1 MQAEVYL
8 GLGSN
13 LGDKRGNIERATE
26 RLSEISTGL
35 TVSSMYET
43 APVGV
48 TLQPSF
54 VNAVCGM
61 WTELSVF
68 ELLNEIREIQR
79 SAGVRGPVLNGPR
92 MLDIDILL
100 YGRVVVE
107 LPHLTVPHPRM
118 TRREFVLRPLAEIA
132 PGVVH
137 PVSKKTAAEM
147 LACPRSRATKC
158 GPDALGA
165 ESDSG
170 VSHLLAGGNAA
181 LGGHGSRGVLD

>member
-1 MQAEVYL
+1 MQTEVFL

-13 LGDKRGNIERATE
+13 LGDKRGNIQWAVE
-26 RLSEISTGL
+26 RLREISTLL

-61 WTELSVF
+61 WTDLDVF
-68 ELLNEIREIQR
+68 ELLKELRDIQR
-79 SAGVRGPVLNGPR
+79 EAGVRGPVLNGPR
-92 MLDIDILL
+92 ALDVDILL
-100 YGRVVVE
+100 YGSLVVD

-118 TRREFVLRPLAEIA
+118 TEREFVLRPLAEIV

-137 PVSKKTAAEM
+137 PVVMKTAAE
-147 LACPRSRATKC
+147 
-158 GPDALGA
+158 
-165 ESDSG
+165 
-170 VSHLLAGGNAA
+170 LLADLNGFPPA
-181 LGGHGSRGVLD
+181 RE

>member
-1 MQAEVYL
+1 MQSEVYL

-13 LGDKRGNIERATE
+13 LGDKRGNIQWAVE
-26 RLSEISTGL
+26 RLREISTGL

-61 WTELSVF
+61 WTNLSVF
-68 ELLNEIREIQR
+68 ELLGELRDIQR
-79 SAGVRGPVLNGPR
+79 EAGVRGPVLNGPR
-92 MLDIDILL
+92 ALDIDVLL
-100 YGRVVVE
+100 YGSLVVD

-118 TRREFVLRPLAEIA
+118 ADREFVLRPLAEMA

-137 PVSKKTAAEM
+137 PVVGMTAVE
-147 LACPRSRATKC
+147 LLGELVGNSQSTPRPCPTGYRPS
-158 GPDALGA
+158 P
-165 ESDSG
+165 
-170 VSHLLAGGNAA
+170 V
-181 LGGHGSRGVLD
+181 

>member
-79 SAGVRGPVLNGPR
+79 RAGVRGPVLNGPR

-118 TRREFVLRPLAEIA
+118 TEAGVRAASAGGDSAGGCPSGEQEDGVRTACRPRW
-132 PGVVH
+132 GV
-137 PVSKKTAAEM
+137 
-147 LACPRSRATKC
+147 TKC
-158 GPDALGA
+158 GPDTLGT

-170 VSHLLAGGNAA
+170 VSHLLAGGYTA
-181 LGGHGSRGVLD
+181 LGGHGSSGVLD

>member
-48 TLQPSF
+48 ILQPSF

-61 WTELSVF
+61 RTRLSVF
-68 ELLNEIREIQR
+68 ELLREIREIQR
-79 SAGVRGPVLNGPR
+79 ETGERGPVLNGPR

-100 YGRVVVE
+100 YGNLVVE

-118 TRREFVLRPLAEIA
+118 IAREFVLRPLAEIA

-137 PVSKKTAAEM
+137 PVSKKTACEL
-147 LACPRSRATKC
+147 LA
-158 GPDALGA
+158 DLV
-165 ESDSG
+165 G
-170 VSHLLAGGNAA
+170 VSRSVAQTL
-181 LGGHGSRGVLD
+181 

>member
-1 MQAEVYL
+1 MRAKVYL

-13 LGDKRGNIERATE
+13 LGDKRGNIERAVE
-26 RLSEISTGL
+26 RLSELSTCL
-35 TVSSMYET
+35 TVSSFYET

-61 WTELSVF
+61 WTGLSVF
-68 ELLNEIREIQR
+68 ELLREIREIQR
-79 SAGVRGPVLNGPR
+79 GVGVRGPVLNGPR

-100 YGRVVVE
+100 YGALVID

-118 TRREFVLRPLAEIA
+118 TAREFVLRPLAEIA

-137 PVSKKTAAEM
+137 PVNNKTAAEM
-147 LACPRSRATKC
+147 LAALVRAPRNV
-158 GPDALGA
+158 ALT
-165 ESDSG
+165 
-170 VSHLLAGGNAA
+170 L
-181 LGGHGSRGVLD
+181 

>member
-1 MQAEVYL
+1 MRAEVYL

-13 LGDKRGNIERATE
+13 LGDKRGNIERAVE
-26 RLSEISTGL
+26 RLRELSDSIM
-35 TVSSMYET
+35 VSSLHET

-61 WTELSVF
+61 WTDLDVF
-68 ELLNEIREIQR
+68 QLLREIRAIQR
-79 SAGVRGPVLNGPR
+79 DAGVRGPVLNGPR

-100 YGRVVVE
+100 YGGLVVD

-118 TRREFVLRPLAEIA
+118 AAREFVLRPLAEIA

-137 PVSKKTAAEM
+137 PVTGKTAAEM
-147 LACPRSRATKC
+147 LSDLVGTS
-158 GPDALGA
+158 ALPG
-165 ESDSG
+165 
-170 VSHLLAGGNAA
+170 
-181 LGGHGSRGVLD
+181 

>member
-1 MQAEVYL
+1 MRAEVYL

-13 LGDKRGNIERATE
+13 LGDKRRNIERAVE
-26 RLSEISTGL
+26 RLSELSNGV
-35 TVSSMYET
+35 TVSNMYET

-54 VNAVCGM
+54 VNAVCGI

-68 ELLNEIREIQR
+68 DLLGELREIQR
-79 SAGVRGPVLNGPR
+79 GVGVRGPVLNGPR

-100 YGRVVVE
+100 YGGLVID

-118 TRREFVLRPLAEIA
+118 TAREFVLRPLAEIA

-137 PVSKKTAAEM
+137 PVNNKTAAEM
-147 LACPRSRATKC
+147 LAALVRAPRNV
-158 GPDALGA
+158 ALT
-165 ESDSG
+165 
-170 VSHLLAGGNAA
+170 L
-181 LGGHGSRGVLD
+181 

>member
-1 MQAEVYL
+1 MRAEVYL

-13 LGDKRGNIERATE
+13 LGDKRRNIERAVD
-26 RLSEISTGL
+26 RLSELSTGV
-35 TVSSMYET
+35 TVSNMYET

-68 ELLNEIREIQR
+68 DLLGELREIQR
-79 SAGVRGPVLNGPR
+79 GVGVRGPVLNGPR

-100 YGRVVVE
+100 YGALVID

-118 TRREFVLRPLAEIA
+118 TEREFVLRPLAEIA

-137 PVSKKTAAEM
+137 PVNNKTAEEM
-147 LACPRSRATKC
+147 LAAFVRAPRNVART
-158 GPDALGA
+158 L
-165 ESDSG
+165 
-170 VSHLLAGGNAA
+170 
-181 LGGHGSRGVLD
+181 

>member
-1 MQAEVYL
+1 MRAEVYL

-13 LGDKRGNIERATE
+13 LGDKRGNIERAVE
-26 RLSEISTGL
+26 RLREISDSI

-61 WTELSVF
+61 WTALDVF
-68 ELLNEIREIQR
+68 ELLRQIWAIQR
-79 SAGVRGPVLNGPR
+79 EAGERGPVLNGPR

-100 YGRVVVE
+100 YGSLAVD

-118 TRREFVLRPLAEIA
+118 AAREFVLRPLAEIA
-132 PGVVH
+132 PDVVH
-137 PVSKKTAAEM
+137 PVTGKTAAEM
-147 LACPRSRATKC
+147 LSDLVGTSALRA
-158 GPDALGA
+158 
-165 ESDSG
+165 
-170 VSHLLAGGNAA
+170 
-181 LGGHGSRGVLD
+181 

>member
-1 MQAEVYL
+1 MRAEVYL

-13 LGDKRGNIERATE
+13 LGDKRGNIEQAVK
-26 RLSEISTGL
+26 RLREVSTGL

-61 WTELSVF
+61 WTDLDVY
-68 ELLNEIREIQR
+68 ELLRELRGIQR
-79 SAGVRGPVLNGPR
+79 DAGVRGPVLNGPR
-92 MLDIDILL
+92 ALDVDILL
-100 YGRVVVE
+100 YGSLVVD

-118 TRREFVLRPLAEIA
+118 AEREFVLRPLAEIA

-137 PVSKKTAAEM
+137 PVVRKTAAE
-147 LACPRSRATKC
+147 LLGDLNGFPRAR
-158 GPDALGA
+158 
-165 ESDSG
+165 E
-170 VSHLLAGGNAA
+170 
-181 LGGHGSRGVLD
+181 